1 MNLSLFRKNEMIYF
15 FIMYLICYIINISL
29 LKIDYIL
36 IDENEIFRGFA
47 DLFII
52 LRIPISII
60 FSFVIVL
67 LHYQFFVKKKVE
79 IVSRFIVGDTM
90 QNIRKRFLYCHSI
103 LLVASTL
110 ISFTISLVI
119 GINISE
125 SLYLFL
131 LFSIYILISLLGVKF
146 N

>member
-1 MNLSLFRKNEMIYF
+1 MNITLFRIQEIFHFFVVYMIC
-15 FIMYLICYIINISL
+15 YLINITL
-29 LKIDYIL
+29 LKLNIVLVNDLEYLRDFVI
-36 IDENEIFRGFA
+36 
-47 DLFII
+47 LFIAIRVPIAII
-52 LRIPISII
+52 L
-60 FSFVIVL
+60 SFVIVL
-67 LHYQFFVKKKVE
+67 LHYQFLTRKKTE
-79 IVSRFIVGDTM
+79 FFSRFIVGDTM

-103 LLVASTL
+103 LLLTSTV

-119 GINISE
+119 GINILE